1 MWFRVFGTSVGQP
14 EPGAILEHLHNLGFP
29 VEANFRGDE
38 QGWFEADLAFSQ
50 DNLRLQCFRIH
61 EEGLRNEL
69 NTWAA
74 WLETAENSPHA
85 SRLMQHVIGT
95 NQLFTLEVSDDTSCL
110 KWGVALCLF
119 LARTTAGVY
128 QIDGQGFFDAD
139 GSLLI
144 GET

>member
-1 MWFRVFGTSVGQP
+1 
-14 EPGAILEHLHNLGFP
+14 LEHLHNLGFP

-38 QGWFEADLAFSQ
+38 QGWFEADLASGR
-50 DNLRLQCFRIH
+50 NHLRLQCFRVQ

-74 WLETAENSPHA
+74 WLETAENNSHQ

-95 NQLFTLEVSDDTSCL
+95 NQLFTLEISDGTSGAKL
-110 KWGVALCLF
+110 AVAICLF

-144 GET
+144 PEN